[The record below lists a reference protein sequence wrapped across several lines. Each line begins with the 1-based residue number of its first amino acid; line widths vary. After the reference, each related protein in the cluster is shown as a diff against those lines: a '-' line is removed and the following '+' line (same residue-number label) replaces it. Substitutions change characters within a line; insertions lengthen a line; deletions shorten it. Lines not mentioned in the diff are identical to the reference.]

1 MESGSPFMSPPKQR
15 LIIASITDRIGGTIV
30 LEHERWE
37 HICKR
42 HRQLDGYEIAVMTA
56 IENADKTKMGNTPN
70 SRVIYAEGIG
80 PARWLAVVV
89 EYDGLNGHVVTAYP
103 FSKEPRADA

>member
-1 MESGSPFMSPPKQR
+1 MSPPKQR
-15 LIIASITDRIGGTIV
+15 LIIARIADRIGGSIV
-30 LEHERWE
+30 LEQERWE

-42 HRQLDGYEIAVMTA
+42 HRQLDGWEVAVMRA
-56 IENADKTKMGNTPN
+56 VENADKSKMGKTPN

-89 EYDGLNGHVVTAYP
+89 EYDGLDGRVVTAYP
-103 FSKEPRADA
+103 FSKEPKAD